1 LERIPEPELMN
12 EPEQAR
18 AYAEAD
24 FSEPHNMFVEKFA
37 ECFPDIDI
45 RDYVLDLGCGPAD
58 ISIRFAKAY
67 PDCKIHGVDGA
78 QQMLLQGD
86 KAIKK
91 AGLSE
96 RIKLIEGLLPEI
108 NLPESSYATIISNSL
123 LHHLHQPE
131 DLWTCIKQFGGAGTK
146 VFVMDLFRP
155 DSREIASELV
165 KTYSGDEPALLQ
177 QDFFNSLCAAF
188 RLEEVEEQLQATGL
202 SQLQIEVISDRH
214 MLVFGGL

>member
-1 LERIPEPELMN
+1 MN

-24 FSEPHNMFVEKFA
+24 FSEPHTMFVEKFA
-37 ECFPDIDI
+37 ECFPADDV

-67 PDCKIHGVDGA
+67 PGCKIHGVDGA

-96 RIKLIEGLLPEI
+96 RIKLFEGLLPEI
-108 NLPESSYATIISNSL
+108 NLSKESYATIISNSL

-131 DLWTCIKQFGGAGTK
+131 VLWNCVKQFGAKGTK
-146 VFVMDLFRP
+146 IFVMDLFRP
-155 DSREIASELV
+155 DSKKVTSELV
-165 KTYSGDEPALLQ
+165 DIYSGDEPAILQ

-188 RLEEVEEQLQATGL
+188 LPEEVEAQLQASGL
-202 SQLQIEVISDRH
+202 AQLRTEVISDRH
-214 MLVFGGL
+214 MLIFGTL